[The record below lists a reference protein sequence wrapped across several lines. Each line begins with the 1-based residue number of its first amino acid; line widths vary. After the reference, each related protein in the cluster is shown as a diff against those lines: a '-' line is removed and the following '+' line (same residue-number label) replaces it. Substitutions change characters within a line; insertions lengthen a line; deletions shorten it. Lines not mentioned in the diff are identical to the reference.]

1 MMYIFAMLTLS
12 FCDTVFM
19 PRYVPALVW

>member
-1 MMYIFAMLTLS
+1 MYIFAMLTLS